1 MRETRKISWQTAGA
15 LLLALFP
22 FCPTP
27 YAQDSSPVHYVNVH
41 NATPVAPFLTWAT
54 AANSIQ
60 DAILFAN
67 DGDTVLVRRGVY
79 NERIDFMGKAIVV
92 SSEEDRGVTI
102 IDGNQSGSVVTFS
115 GGEGTN
121 SIIQGFTVTNG
132 YAVQGGGIYCTNAAP
147 VITNCVI
154 AGNRTLGGDY
164 LAGGNG
170 GDGAGIYATSNSY
183 PVITECVVSNNAT
196 GAANYLSVATNGGNG
211 GGIFCDSGT
220 IVRSLISGNS
230 TGAGVNAWFSW
241 GGNGGNGAG
250 IYCHSVVIKEC
261 LIIAN
266 GTGTGGEGDQNGG
279 SGGDGG
285 GVYCG
290 SATIVGSVIQSNA
303 TGGGGYTQYYRR
315 GGRGGGG
322 GGIYC
327 CGSTVVE
334 ECTISANTTGGGGGS
349 DEYTGSDGGDG
360 GGIYAADGSLE
371 LLQCNI
377 IGNSTGDGGEG
388 ADGSGGNGG
397 GGAGLYAS
405 EACVPRISSCSFLTN
420 VTGNGGVDD
429 GYYGGGPGGGG
440 GSGGAVVCF
449 NAGISNS
456 IFLGNETGNAGHS
469 TPLYNKWFSGG
480 PGGDGGGVYAV
491 GDTTIRNCLF
501 IGNITGNGGPNN
513 QGGNGGRGGNG
524 AGLWSLGAVAA
535 NCTIWGNTLGSGGS
549 GGPLPYTPGA
559 EGAGGGIWCTNG
571 VVVNAILWNNAG
583 LEIDGSNI
591 QLAYSDVESGTGQP
605 WFDAATCID
614 ADPQFV
620 NPLLGD
626 WHLAQTSP
634 CFNAGTNQAWMT
646 AATDLDG
653 NARISCSVVD
663 MGAFEST
670 NNQPYITQQ
679 PLSQALCA
687 GGSWTFQVGASG
699 DPAPSY
705 QWRLNATNLSGA
717 TASSYLVSGATPAQA
732 GPYDVVVS
740 NPCGSMTSSIALLAV
755 ALPGPVVA
763 WGANDYGQ
771 WNIPAGL
778 SNVAVIAA
786 GVYHSLALKT
796 DGTVV
801 AWGQNGFGQTSPPV
815 DLSNVT
821 AIAAGW
827 GTSLALKRDGTLEE
841 WGWDGGYGLK
851 STAESLSNITA
862 IAACWDCLMGLNGDG
877 SVTVWGKSRHGETN
891 VPPGLTDVVAISG
904 GGFQCLALQ
913 RGGTVVAWG
922 DNEYGQ
928 NNVPAGLSNVMAIAD
943 GADHCLALKAD
954 GTVVAWGADASGQAN
969 VPAGLSNVVAIS
981 GGNSHSL
988 ALEND
993 GTVVAWGDDSHGQTE
1008 IPANL
1013 TNVVA
1018 IAAGGYHN
1026 LALAGSGAPA
1036 LTVQPVSRTATAGDA
1051 MTLVSMAVGQPTLT
1065 YQWRNVGVPL
1075 VGQTNS
1081 LLFFPQ
1087 VQTNQAGSYDV
1098 VISNSFGGVQSRVAV
1113 LTVLVVPVISQQ
1125 PLSQMVLVGDSVSFS
1140 VASQSILPVTYQWQ
1154 LSGTN
1159 LPLATSSTLTLPAVS
1174 LGQAGSYTVVVTSQA
1189 GAVTSNPALLDVRAL
1204 FASVNGSS
1212 LTGMNYT
1219 NVGPTTVSLFT
1230 GFTNGSVYYSLDG
1243 SPPTFAA
1250 NYYRSSFTIMKSGL
1264 LRAGAYCA
1272 DLSQYGQMPPI
1283 AFTIIPV
1290 YGINYLPSPGGSVSA
1305 TPSNSTY
1312 AAGTVVNLQA
1322 APKPGWNFL
1331 NWLGDCSG
1339 GNSNTTLTMDG
1350 NMIVQAVF
1358 GTTLGVTVTG
1368 NGAVTVD
1375 PVSASYPYGTTLRLT
1390 GQPAPGYSFD
1400 TWGNAAAGITANP
1413 LYFTITNGAPVV
1425 STLFTPVTVGTVSL
1439 TVQTSGHG
1447 KVQVS
1452 PPANSYSLNAS
1463 VTLTA
1468 VPDPGQQF
1476 IGWSGDAG
1484 GTTTNLSLTLN
1495 QSKTVIATFSHMPNL
1510 NADPPLNG
1518 LFNSGFR
1525 LLVTSDFGAV
1535 SILEGSTNLS
1545 DWETI
1550 GTFTNIYGTTQF
1562 TDPAAT
1568 TNNATFYRLLLP

>member
-1 MRETRKISWQTAGA
+1 MVDRCTIS
-15 LLLALFP
+15 L
-22 FCPTP
+22 
-27 YAQDSSPVHYVNVH
+27 
-41 NATPVAPFLTWAT
+41 
-54 AANSIQ
+54 
-60 DAILFAN
+60 
-67 DGDTVLVRRGVY
+67 
-79 NERIDFMGKAIVV
+79 
-92 SSEEDRGVTI
+92 
-102 IDGNQSGSVVTFS
+102 
-115 GGEGTN
+115 
-121 SIIQGFTVTNG
+121 
-132 YAVQGGGIYCTNAAP
+132 
-147 VITNCVI
+147 
-154 AGNRTLGGDY
+154 
-164 LAGGNG
+164 
-170 GDGAGIYATSNSY
+170 
-183 PVITECVVSNNAT
+183 
-196 GAANYLSVATNGGNG
+196 
-211 GGIFCDSGT
+211 
-220 IVRSLISGNS
+220 NS
-230 TGAGVNAWFSW
+230 TGIGGEAWEY
-241 GGNGGNGAG
+241 GAG
-250 IYCHSVVIKEC
+250 
-261 LIIAN
+261 
-266 GTGTGGEGDQNGG
+266 
-279 SGGDGG
+279 
-285 GVYCG
+285 
-290 SATIVGSVIQSNA
+290 
-303 TGGGGYTQYYRR
+303 
-315 GGRGGGG
+315 
-322 GGIYC
+322 
-327 CGSTVVE
+327 
-334 ECTISANTTGGGGGS
+334 
-349 DEYTGSDGGDG
+349 DGGDG
-360 GGIYAADGSLE
+360 GGIYAADGSPVFLH
-371 LLQCNI
+371 CDVVR
-377 IGNSTGDGGEG
+377 NSTGP
-388 ADGSGGNGG
+388 GGNGCDPKG
-397 GGAGLYAS
+397 GDGGDGAGLYAS
-405 EACVPRISSCSFLTN
+405 VACVPTVGSCYFLTN
-420 VTGNGGVDD
+420 ATGSGGDES
-429 GYYGGGPGGGG
+429 GNWWHHGSGGSG
-440 GSGGAVVCF
+440 GSGGAVFCF
-449 NAGISNS
+449 NGSISNS
-456 IFLGNETGNAGHS
+456 VFQENRTGDGGWGFAATFKGLDD
-469 TPLYNKWFSGG
+469 PQGADGG
-480 PGGDGGGVYAV
+480 PGGDGGGVYVA

-501 IGNITGNGGPNN
+501 IGNGTGNGGGSDPWTPLGTY
-513 QGGNGGRGGNG
+513 GGNSGRGGNG
-524 AGLWSLGAVAA
+524 GGLWSAGAVAA
-535 NCTIWGNTLGSGGS
+535 NCTIWGSTLGSGGWGGSWPYGPGADGTGGGAYGGTLNNCIIYYNTGSS
-549 GGPLPYTPGA
+549 GPNYFWSALNYCCTTPLPPGP
-559 EGAGGGIWCTNG
+559 GNTN
-571 VVVNAILWNNAG
+571 
-583 LEIDGSNI
+583 
-591 QLAYSDVESGTGQP
+591 SDP
-605 WFDAATCID
+605 M
-614 ADPQFV
+614 FV
-620 NPLLGD
+620 NVSSNDYHLLPS
-626 WHLAQTSP
+626 SP
-634 CFNAGTNQAWMT
+634 CINTGINQDWMT
-646 AATDLDG
+646 NATDLDG
-653 NARISCSVVD
+653 NPRIICGVVD
-663 MGAFEST
+663 MGAFELNMICTVLITSQPT
-670 NNQPYITQQ
+670 NETVVAGDTATFTVVASGSPPLNYQWFTGTSPFAGGIGSSLVLSNVQPSEAGSYFVVVSNAYGSVASSNALLTMLIPPTISQQ
-679 PLSQALCA
+679 PVGQMLCP

-705 QWRLNATNLSGA
+705 QWRLNATNISGA
-717 TASSYLVSGATPAQA
+717 TASSCPVSGATPAQA
-732 GPYDVVVS
+732 DSYDVVVS

-1159 LPLATSSTLTLPAVS
+1159 LPLTTSSTLTLPAVS